1 MSNAIRKPV
10 LKNLFQKSKRS
21 SIYVFCHVLYVLCH
35 VYMCSVMYICVLSCI
50 ICILSSIYVFCHV
63 LYVLCHVYMC
73 SVIYICVLSC
83 IVCVL
88 SCIYMCYVMYIC
100 VLSCIV
106 CVLACIYVFGYRLC
120 LCFYDWMKEFW
131 TMWYIFVFHLI
142 ISQT

>member
-10 LKNLFQKSKRS
+10 LKNYFQKSKRS

-50 ICILSSIYVFCHV
+50 
-63 LYVLCHVYMC
+63 
-73 SVIYICVLSC
+73 
-83 IVCVL
+83 VCVL
-88 SCIYMCYVMYIC
+88 P
-100 VLSCIV
+100 
-106 CVLACIYVFGYRLC
+106 CIYVFGYRFC

-142 ISQT
+142 ISDINGLFKSNCMYQ